1 MCFQRLCF
9 RKFIKMNIYFNSEP
23 IAIEDNI
30 SLHVLLVSKDFDT
43 KKGIAVAV
51 NNTVV
56 GKQDWKSHILK
67 EDDKVLVILATKGG

>member
-9 RKFIKMNIYFNSEP
+9 RKFIEMNIYFNSEP
-23 IAIEDNI
+23 VVIGDKI
-30 SLHVLLVSKDFDT
+30 SLQVLLASKDFDT

-56 GKQDWKSHILK
+56 GKQDWKSYILK
-67 EDDKVLVILATKGG
+67 EGDKVLVILATKGG

>member
-9 RKFIKMNIYFNSEP
+9 RKYIEMNIYFNSKP

-30 SLHVLLVSKDFDT
+30 CLHALLTSKDLDT

-56 GKQDWKSHILK
+56 GKQDWRSHILK
-67 EDDKVLVILATKGG
+67 EDDNVLVISATKGG